1 MTSQELLDALNR
13 ALAMD
18 LRALTQ
24 YMWQHVMAIG
34 MESPEIKEIFKEI
47 SIEEMKHAE
56 SIADRIY
63 YLGGT
68 PTTKPEPI
76 NVGGTLKEMLKTN
89 LKAEN
94 ETIELCREIIR
105 MAIEEEDP
113 VTRLVFEKNLAES
126 EVHAF
131 KFARLLGKK

>member
-1 MTSQELLDALNR
+1 MTSQELLDALNS

-24 YMWQHVMAIG
+24 YMWQHVMAKG

-56 SIADRIY
+56 SIADRIF

-68 PTTKPEPI
+68 PTTKP
-76 NVGGTLKEMLKTN
+76 
-89 LKAEN
+89 
-94 ETIELCREIIR
+94 
-105 MAIEEEDP
+105 
-113 VTRLVFEKNLAES
+113 
-126 EVHAF
+126 
-131 KFARLLGKK
+131 